1 MIFTVNLNHKF
12 FWAASAM
19 ILAVSV
25 HADERIIPQGA
36 NVAPN
41 GDRLDVTSK
50 CLRLNGRAL
59 IPVMGEMHYSR
70 VPRDEWA
77 KSLATMKEGGVS
89 IVSTY
94 VFWNHHEWKEGEWDF
109 SGNRD
114 LSAFLGEVKKA
125 GLWAVVRIGPWAHG
139 ECREG
144 GFPDWLVDKAYEWAN
159 GDAKKARQIL
169 RSRDARFLGETKK
182 LFERVHSEVAPHLWK
197 NGGPVIGIQLENESR
212 GPWPYYQAL
221 KKLALET
228 GYDVPMYTRT
238 GWPRLNGPETTFGE
252 LIPLY
257 GDYAEGFWD
266 RELKSMPGSYKDA
279 FAMRPAR
286 TSSVI
291 ATEQLGA
298 QKSEDAKGAEKYPYF
313 TCELGGGMASSY
325 HRRLVMEPMDAFAL
339 AVVKLGSGSNLP
351 GFYMYHGGS
360 NPTDFGVNMA
370 ESQRDRFTNWND
382 LPVVSYEFLAPIS
395 EFGETQYA
403 YWMIKALAE
412 FCRENAE
419 ELAVADPVFVSKSE
433 TRRGRFIFHNDYV
446 RRIKP
451 DGECWIGVEKDGKVE
466 RLLDGRALASRRPTI
481 AECRRLSTTNLKLLK
496 PAGTPPPVAVGP
508 NGVAM
513 PPEEGAWAA
522 AAEYEVPFKTGDMML
537 EIAYDG
543 DMARL
548 YADGVLVQDD
558 FWKGIPIRYAL
569 RRLPKGTKRLVLKV
583 LPRGAGWENK
593 VYIDRARAGSSADD
607 IARYEAVGELVRDPA
622 EKPVDVPKDIA
633 NQDRHH
639 FDREGQRILGGRYY
653 DAFLA
658 SAEEF
663 RAPRLGVVC
672 ETPAQARPGVA
683 KSRAWEQSLL
693 TGNGAMGA
701 MVPGELAHEEMF
713 LSHARLFLPRVMKG
727 RYFELGKYRDR
738 ARELALAGREK
749 EIWDEVIQKASDE
762 SGYSFKRDPFMGAV
776 SLVVDTPDLPKWSDA
791 PGYRRMTDFERGECT
806 VRTDDYER
814 RIFASRTDGVIAM
827 RVKDAKK
834 RPFTVKLETIS
845 NGRPS
850 GDAAI
855 QRIREKDGY
864 MYYRVDFRK
873 ENGKNPFHGY
883 EAVGLRK
890 GDEVFVKIYPLPFG
904 TDSMFETAK
913 RELSAAADTGYAR
926 LLERH
931 APVMKELMGRVT
943 LDLPDRDLVRKFH
956 AGRYNIISSTG
967 PDGVLPNL
975 QGLWAGSWSAP
986 YNGSYTVDGNM
997 PCAMSFWTR
1006 GNTPE
1011 FNESLYAW
1019 IMRYYD
1025 DFREAAKK
1033 GYNARGIHIP
1043 GQVTTTGLET
1053 AYYRNVELMW
1063 WHGGAGWMTGYLWRW
1078 YEATQDI
1085 EVLKKV
1091 YPLLKDAADYI
1102 CDCMEEMPDGTLGF
1116 APGYSPENAPH
1127 GDFRSQGDV
1136 MNPDLPKGGYSTMNN
1151 PTMDISVAKQSID
1164 YATKAAKILKRDEG
1178 SVREWAKKRAR
1189 LPKYAVSKDGFWAE
1203 WLIPGTPDNNS
1214 HRHAS
1219 HVYALYDEAP
1229 AEILTNAAFV
1239 AAIKKTLDAR
1249 MTFHERENHMAFGVT
1264 QIGYAAA
1271 KVGDA
1276 AVMERAIKLLQET
1289 YFTDALGT
1297 LHDPGWLFNIDISGG
1312 FPGIIVD
1319 ALITKGPDGGFQVLN
1334 AKPASWKKGS
1344 ISGLLL
1350 PGGIKVKNLSW
1361 QGDSYELELLHPDGR
1376 ITVQRK

>member
-1 MIFTVNLNHKF
+1 MKIKLC
-12 FWAASAM
+12 
-19 ILAVSV
+19 
-25 HADERIIPQGA
+25 
-36 NVAPN
+36 
-41 GDRLDVTSK
+41 RL
-50 CLRLNGRAL
+50 C
-59 IPVMGEMHYSR
+59 
-70 VPRDEWA
+70 
-77 KSLATMKEGGVS
+77 
-89 IVSTY
+89 
-94 VFWNHHEWKEGEWDF
+94 
-109 SGNRD
+109 
-114 LSAFLGEVKKA
+114 LSA
-125 GLWAVVRIGPWAHG
+125 
-139 ECREG
+139 
-144 GFPDWLVDKAYEWAN
+144 
-159 GDAKKARQIL
+159 
-169 RSRDARFLGETKK
+169 
-182 LFERVHSEVAPHLWK
+182 
-197 NGGPVIGIQLENESR
+197 
-212 GPWPYYQAL
+212 
-221 KKLALET
+221 
-228 GYDVPMYTRT
+228 
-238 GWPRLNGPETTFGE
+238 
-252 LIPLY
+252 
-257 GDYAEGFWD
+257 
-266 RELKSMPGSYKDA
+266 
-279 FAMRPAR
+279 
-286 TSSVI
+286 I
-291 ATEQLGA
+291 AA
-298 QKSEDAKGAEKYPYF
+298 
-313 TCELGGGMASSY
+313 
-325 HRRLVMEPMDAFAL
+325 
-339 AVVKLGSGSNLP
+339 
-351 GFYMYHGGS
+351 
-360 NPTDFGVNMA
+360 
-370 ESQRDRFTNWND
+370 
-382 LPVVSYEFLAPIS
+382 
-395 EFGETQYA
+395 
-403 YWMIKALAE
+403 
-412 FCRENAE
+412 
-419 ELAVADPVFVSKSE
+419 VFVS
-433 TRRGRFIFHNDYV
+433 V
-446 RRIKP
+446 
-451 DGECWIGVEKDGKVE
+451 
-466 RLLDGRALASRRPTI
+466 
-481 AECRRLSTTNLKLLK
+481 
-496 PAGTPPPVAVGP
+496 PA
-508 NGVAM
+508 
-513 PPEEGAWAA
+513 
-522 AAEYEVPFKTGDMML
+522 F
-537 EIAYDG
+537 
-543 DMARL
+543 
-548 YADGVLVQDD
+548 AD
-558 FWKGIPIRYAL
+558 
-569 RRLPKGTKRLVLKV
+569 
-583 LPRGAGWENK
+583 
-593 VYIDRARAGSSADD
+593 
-607 IARYEAVGELVRDPA
+607 
-622 EKPVDVPKDIA
+622 
-633 NQDRHH
+633 
-639 FDREGQRILGGRYY
+639 
-653 DAFLA
+653 
-658 SAEEF
+658 EF

-727 RYFELGKYRDR
+727 RYFELSKYRDR

-749 EIWDEVIQKASDE
+749 EIWSEVIQKASEE
-762 SGYSFKRDPFMGAV
+762 SGYSFTRDPFMGAV

-890 GDEVFVKIYPLPFG
+890 GDEVFVKIYLLPFG

-975 QGLWAGSWSAP
+975 QGLWSGSWSAP
-986 YNGSYTVDGNM
+986 YNGGYTVDGNM

-1011 FNESLYAW
+1011 FNESLYEW
-1019 IMRYYD
+1019 IMRYYE
-1025 DFREAAKK
+1025 DFKEAAKK

-1164 YATKAAKILKRDEG
+1164 YATKAAKILGRDEA
-1178 SVREWAKKRAR
+1178 SVREWAQKRAR

-1214 HRHAS
+1214 HRHVS
-1219 HVYALYDEAP
+1219 HVFALYDEAP

-1249 MTFHERENHMAFGVT
+1249 MTFHEKENHMAFGVT

-1312 FPGIIVD
+1312 FPGIIAD
-1319 ALITKGPDGGFQVLN
+1319 ALITKGPDGGFLVLN

-1350 PGGIKVKNLSW
+1350 PGGIKVKKLSW
-1361 QGDSYELELLHPDGR
+1361 QGDSYELELFHPDGSV
-1376 ITVQRK
+1376 TVTRK

>member
-382 LPVVSYEFLAPIS
+382 LPVVSYEFMAPIS

>member
-1 MIFTVNLNHKF
+1 MKTISPFVCAAAIAVAGLSFN
-12 FWAASAM
+12 ASA
-19 ILAVSV
+19 
-25 HADERIIPQGA
+25 D
-36 NVAPN
+36 
-41 GDRLDVTSK
+41 
-50 CLRLNGRAL
+50 
-59 IPVMGEMHYSR
+59 
-70 VPRDEWA
+70 
-77 KSLATMKEGGVS
+77 
-89 IVSTY
+89 
-94 VFWNHHEWKEGEWDF
+94 
-109 SGNRD
+109 
-114 LSAFLGEVKKA
+114 
-125 GLWAVVRIGPWAHG
+125 
-139 ECREG
+139 
-144 GFPDWLVDKAYEWAN
+144 
-159 GDAKKARQIL
+159 
-169 RSRDARFLGETKK
+169 
-182 LFERVHSEVAPHLWK
+182 
-197 NGGPVIGIQLENESR
+197 
-212 GPWPYYQAL
+212 
-221 KKLALET
+221 
-228 GYDVPMYTRT
+228 
-238 GWPRLNGPETTFGE
+238 
-252 LIPLY
+252 
-257 GDYAEGFWD
+257 
-266 RELKSMPGSYKDA
+266 
-279 FAMRPAR
+279 
-286 TSSVI
+286 
-291 ATEQLGA
+291 
-298 QKSEDAKGAEKYPYF
+298 
-313 TCELGGGMASSY
+313 
-325 HRRLVMEPMDAFAL
+325 
-339 AVVKLGSGSNLP
+339 
-351 GFYMYHGGS
+351 
-360 NPTDFGVNMA
+360 
-370 ESQRDRFTNWND
+370 
-382 LPVVSYEFLAPIS
+382 
-395 EFGETQYA
+395 
-403 YWMIKALAE
+403 
-412 FCRENAE
+412 
-419 ELAVADPVFVSKSE
+419 
-433 TRRGRFIFHNDYV
+433 
-446 RRIKP
+446 
-451 DGECWIGVEKDGKVE
+451 
-466 RLLDGRALASRRPTI
+466 
-481 AECRRLSTTNLKLLK
+481 
-496 PAGTPPPVAVGP
+496 
-508 NGVAM
+508 
-513 PPEEGAWAA
+513 
-522 AAEYEVPFKTGDMML
+522 
-537 EIAYDG
+537 
-543 DMARL
+543 
-548 YADGVLVQDD
+548 
-558 FWKGIPIRYAL
+558 
-569 RRLPKGTKRLVLKV
+569 
-583 LPRGAGWENK
+583 
-593 VYIDRARAGSSADD
+593 
-607 IARYEAVGELVRDPA
+607 
-622 EKPVDVPKDIA
+622 
-633 NQDRHH
+633 
-639 FDREGQRILGGRYY
+639 
-653 DAFLA
+653 
-658 SAEEF
+658 EF

-683 KSRAWEQSLL
+683 KSRGWEQSLL

-701 MVPGELAHEEMF
+701 MVPGELAHEEIF
-713 LSHARLFLPRVMKG
+713 LSHARLFLPRVMNG

-913 RELSAAADTGYAR
+913 RELSAAADAGYAR
-926 LLERH
+926 LLGRH

-943 LDLPDRDLVRKFH
+943 LDLSDRDLVRKFH

-1011 FNESLYAW
+1011 FNESLYEW
-1019 IMRYYD
+1019 IMRYYE
-1025 DFREAAKK
+1025 DFKEAAKK

-1102 CDCMEEMPDGTLGF
+1102 CDCLEEMPDGTLGF

-1164 YATKAAKILKRDEG
+1164 YATKAAQILKRDEG

-1214 HRHAS
+1214 HRHVS

-1312 FPGIIVD
+1312 FPGIIAD
-1319 ALITKGPDGGFQVLN
+1319 ALITKGPDGGIKVLN

-1350 PGGIKVKNLSW
+1350 PGGIMVKNLSW